1 MQPTDIIADFLKRKG
16 WDVET
21 QDELITM
28 DYQTESVI
36 GTLALAIAQQT
47 PYLITRFDLT
57 LDIFVQEESLA
68 EVMMGLNLIN
78 QQFSV
83 GCMYLDLV
91 EMEED
96 EGGEDDVNE
105 PELLFLLGAR
115 GSTVLEGMEDHH
127 LELLHHALE
136 VFVEEVSDA
145 VINDMGNMP
154 KTLQA

>member
-1 MQPTDIIADFLKRKG
+1 MQPTEIIADFLKRKG
-16 WDVET
+16 WDVEV
-21 QDELITM
+21 QDELITL
-28 DYQTESVI
+28 DYQTGAAI

-57 LDIFVQEESLA
+57 LDIFVHEDSLA

-91 EMEED
+91 EMED
-96 EGGEDDVNE
+96 EAGEDDISE
-105 PELLFLLGAR
+105 PDLLFLLGAR

-136 VFVEEVSDA
+136 VFVEEVSEA
-145 VINDMGNMP
+145 ITNDMGNMP
-154 KTLQA
+154 KTMQA

>member
-1 MQPTDIIADFLKRKG
+1 MQPTEIIADFLKRKG
-16 WDVET
+16 WDVEV

-28 DYQTESVI
+28 DYQTEASI

-57 LDIFVQEESLA
+57 LDIFVHEDSLA

-91 EMEED
+91 EMED
-96 EGGEDDVNE
+96 EAAEDDISE
-105 PELLFLLGAR
+105 PDLLFLLGAR

-127 LELLHHALE
+127 LELLQHALE
-136 VFVEEVSDA
+136 VFVEEVSEA
-145 VINDMGNMP
+145 ITNDMGNMP
-154 KTLQA
+154 KTMQA